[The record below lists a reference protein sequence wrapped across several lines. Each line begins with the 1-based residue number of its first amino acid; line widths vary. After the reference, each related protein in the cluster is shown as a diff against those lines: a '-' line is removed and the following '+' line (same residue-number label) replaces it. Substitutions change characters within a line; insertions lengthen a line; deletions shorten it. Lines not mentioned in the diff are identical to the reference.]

1 MGFWLP
7 LFPPPDRVYVG
18 MCVLTV
24 PDDFRMSKYPGGSSS
39 SSSSSSGDGDGDGIV
54 SASPSA
60 KTIVAIRSKRNLL
73 LSRL

>member
-1 MGFWLP
+1 
-7 LFPPPDRVYVG
+7 

-24 PDDFRMSKYPGGSSS
+24 PDDFRMSKYPGGSS